1 MLLSLPPLSMAG
13 GIVLHPRDICALI
26 PGTKNMS
33 LYGKGDLADVVKV
46 MDLEMRDNVS
56 LIRVGGPNQFP

>member
-1 MLLSLPPLSMAG
+1 MP
-13 GIVLHPRDICALI
+13 HPRDICVLI
-26 PGTKNMS
+26 PGTKNTS

-56 LIRVGGPNQFP
+56 LIRVGGPNRFP

>member
-1 MLLSLPPLSMAG
+1 MAG
-13 GIVLHPRDICALI
+13 GIVPHPRDICVLI
-26 PGTKNMS
+26 PGTKNTS

-56 LIRVGGPNQFP
+56 LIRVGGPNRFP